1 METKK
6 VIKQFIRG
14 GAWPT
19 AALFL
24 SAIVMSGWYVN
35 CDSFDQLPVRA
46 YKGTLWE
53 ISCTGG
59 GEEYANL
66 AYFEVR
72 DCAEDLGLLVTDW
85 EKSQMDLR
93 FCEVEAP
100 FRCPGLSWTVAECA
114 GVVAGGEG
122 FVLVSKSWP
131 TGTYDYRWHVRLG
144 MLNMLVWTG
153 QILVPGTSEGEIRET
168 EEYWQ
173 LVDCL
178 GGLR

>member
-6 VIKQFIRG
+6 ASEWRKR
-14 GAWPT
+14 WPAIALLC
-19 AALFL
+19 AAP
-24 SAIVMSGWYVN
+24 VMCGWYVN